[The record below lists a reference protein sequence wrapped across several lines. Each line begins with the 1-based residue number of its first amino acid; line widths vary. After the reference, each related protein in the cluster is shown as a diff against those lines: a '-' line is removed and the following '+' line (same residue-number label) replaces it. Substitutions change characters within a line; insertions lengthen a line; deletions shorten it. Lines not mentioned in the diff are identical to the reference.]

1 MKRYVLFGAAFLLSG
16 SLLAADAKEE
26 VTAAVKKLADA
37 SSYGWKTTTEMGG
50 GQGGGRLGPGTTE
63 GAASKD
69 GWICVKMIRG
79 DNVTEGVIKGD
90 KAALKTD
97 DGWQSVAELTAGG
110 GGGGGQPGNRGRWMA
125 RTLQN
130 YKAPAKEVADMLPQL
145 KSLKKE
151 GDAYVGEMTEEGVR
165 ALLRMGRPGGGGG
178 NAPEPRDPKGSV
190 KIWLKDGALAKY
202 EYKVQATM
210 SFQGNDM
217 TIDRTT
223 TVEIKDVGTAKVEV
237 AEAAKKIVS

>member
-1 MKRYVLFGAAFLLSG
+1 MKRYVLFGAAFLLSC
-16 SLLAADAKEE
+16 SLVAADAKEE
-26 VTAAVKKLADA
+26 VTAAVKKLADT

-50 GQGGGRLGPGTTE
+50 GRMGPGTTE

-79 DNVTEGVIKGD
+79 ENVTEGVIKGD

-97 DGWQSVAELTAGG
+97 DGWQSVAELTAGD
-110 GGGGGQPGNRGRWMA
+110 GGGGQPGNRGRWMA

-130 YKAPAKEVADMLPQL
+130 YKAPAKEVAEMLPKL

-165 ALLRMGRPGGGGG
+165 ALLTMGRPGGGGG

-202 EYKVQATM
+202 EYQVQATM

-217 TIDRTT
+217 TSDRTT

-237 AEAAKKIVS
+237 AEAAKQIVS